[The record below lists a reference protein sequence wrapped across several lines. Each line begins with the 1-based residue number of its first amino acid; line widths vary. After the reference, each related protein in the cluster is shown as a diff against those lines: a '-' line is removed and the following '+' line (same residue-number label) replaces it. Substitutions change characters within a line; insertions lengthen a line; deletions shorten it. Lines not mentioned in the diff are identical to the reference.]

1 MRSRSNSGVRLD
13 FFHRL
18 LEKTI
23 FINQNAVTGLFRSS
37 NKSNDAWVR
46 DNVYAIMAVWG
57 LSMAYRKQADLDED
71 RAKAY
76 ALEQDVVRSMRA
88 LLTSMMKQV
97 EKVEMFKHS
106 QSPEDSLHAKY
117 SSLTGH
123 TCVGDQE
130 WGHLQIDATSLFL
143 LMLSQM
149 TASGLQIVFT
159 LDEVD
164 FIQNL
169 VFYIENAY
177 RIPDYGIW
185 ERGDKTNHGFPELN
199 ASSIGMAK
207 AAMEAVNELDLF
219 CARGGA
225 SSVIH
230 VKSDKVAQC
239 QAILH
244 SMLPRESNSKEVD
257 AGLLSVIGFPAFAV
271 DDESILNHTKDDIMC
286 KLQGKYG
293 CKRFLRDGYK
303 TVKEDPNRMYYES
316 AELKIF
322 ENIECEWPVF
332 YIFLMLDGIFSNNKE
347 QISEYHDAIDDLMIY
362 LPDAS
367 KVIPEL
373 YYVPEEKVDLEYKT
387 PGSQDRKPGG
397 QVPHLWSQSLFILAM
412 LMKEKFITPGEV
424 DPLNRRQSIRPKP
437 DLVVQVAVLAED
449 TLVQQILKSHD
460 IVVQTVAE
468 AAPIFIYPARVL
480 IHVFKH
486 LGENKKMELT
496 GNVCGETGVL
506 GTSMLYTLHGKI
518 LAFVPQFL
526 DHHQFYLALDN
537 DLLADLT
544 KNDISFLRNNWRE
557 LGRPTVTITVTHGMI
572 ANESIQA
579 SILSNIRKFQTGYI
593 NGVQV
598 QMGNLGN
605 LISTS
610 CIKRLTFL
618 ESEHPSDAS
627 LARALAK
634 HCIHSSYDPVW
645 QALVL
650 GQTSDHDLHPGV
662 SQPSLPPV
670 VTLDSS
676 DDGASTPQSTSS
688 MEGSRKVH
696 GIISR
701 TRSIDMDVGVG
712 TQATFRLLAESVSTK
727 FSTPKHTNHLP
738 AVTELGGSFE
748 RTLQKAK
755 SFCVGDGRFDDGT
768 SALLSPLSPSMDEEH
783 FVLPDD
789 STDTASLRKTA
800 SWLDTTELLE
810 LYAGQEDAEIVEQL
824 KACTSLSE
832 QADMVHYL
840 FESKG
845 LDWNT
850 NINETSEVTVKNLME
865 ELYYKSAKHRTWSLV
880 RHAAGILQK
889 RVEHLAQS
897 VTDLLVRQKQ
907 VSVGLPPEPREQII
921 TAPLP
926 PNELEKVIYNSCGD
940 DRSCAVLT
948 QELLIYLSLFIRT
961 EPHLFTQMFR
971 LRVGLIMQVMT
982 SELARAMNCD
992 AEDAYEQL
1000 VTLSPYELKELLH
1013 HILSGREFGV
1023 SITSSKSSRGSRL
1036 LNRQPTIVSAPKEEV
1051 AAGSTMNRRFS
1062 LGRRRSVTRQP
1073 TSIKELFEEEVLEE
1087 RYGLW
1092 LRRRR
1097 VDGSLNR
1104 APADFYPKVWKLLE
1118 LCPGIRIAQRFLP
1131 QNLTREMTSNEFKF
1145 ALAVET
1151 ALNSVPEPE
1160 FRQLMVEALVVLALV
1175 IEKQWLPG
1183 FSKVIDVGQLV
1194 NDANGLFLADQAAY
1208 DGDALACCASTDPTF
1223 QRPYPLSCEGSAGI
1237 CEHFYDSAPSGSYG
1251 TMIYMTRAALNYFNI
1266 RQMFEGTDRVEC
1278 KPS

>member
-1 MRSRSNSGVRLD
+1 
-13 FFHRL
+13 
-18 LEKTI
+18 
-23 FINQNAVTGLFRSS
+23 
-37 NKSNDAWVR
+37 
-46 DNVYAIMAVWG
+46 
-57 LSMAYRKQADLDED
+57 
-71 RAKAY
+71 
-76 ALEQDVVRSMRA
+76 
-88 LLTSMMKQV
+88 
-97 EKVEMFKHS
+97 
-106 QSPEDSLHAKY
+106 
-117 SSLTGH
+117 
-123 TCVGDQE
+123 
-130 WGHLQIDATSLFL
+130 
-143 LMLSQM
+143 
-149 TASGLQIVFT
+149 
-159 LDEVD
+159 
-164 FIQNL
+164 
-169 VFYIENAY
+169 
-177 RIPDYGIW
+177 
-185 ERGDKTNHGFPELN
+185 
-199 ASSIGMAK
+199 
-207 AAMEAVNELDLF
+207 
-219 CARGGA
+219 
-225 SSVIH
+225 
-230 VKSDKVAQC
+230 
-239 QAILH
+239 
-244 SMLPRESNSKEVD
+244 
-257 AGLLSVIGFPAFAV
+257 
-271 DDESILNHTKDDIMC
+271 
-286 KLQGKYG
+286 
-293 CKRFLRDGYK
+293 
-303 TVKEDPNRMYYES
+303 
-316 AELKIF
+316 
-322 ENIECEWPVF
+322 
-332 YIFLMLDGIFSNNKE
+332 
-347 QISEYHDAIDDLMIY
+347 
-362 LPDAS
+362 
-367 KVIPEL
+367 
-373 YYVPEEKVDLEYKT
+373 
-387 PGSQDRKPGG
+387 
-397 QVPHLWSQSLFILAM
+397 
-412 LMKEKFITPGEV
+412 
-424 DPLNRRQSIRPKP
+424 
-437 DLVVQVAVLAED
+437 
-449 TLVQQILKSHD
+449 
-460 IVVQTVAE
+460 
-468 AAPIFIYPARVL
+468 
-480 IHVFKH
+480 
-486 LGENKKMELT
+486 
-496 GNVCGETGVL
+496 
-506 GTSMLYTLHGKI
+506 
-518 LAFVPQFL
+518 
-526 DHHQFYLALDN
+526 
-537 DLLADLT
+537 
-544 KNDISFLRNNWRE
+544 
-557 LGRPTVTITVTHGMI
+557 
-572 ANESIQA
+572 
-579 SILSNIRKFQTGYI
+579 
-593 NGVQV
+593 
-598 QMGNLGN
+598 
-605 LISTS
+605 
-610 CIKRLTFL
+610 
-618 ESEHPSDAS
+618 
-627 LARALAK
+627 
-634 HCIHSSYDPVW
+634 
-645 QALVL
+645 LVL

-712 TQATFRLLAESVSTK
+712 TQAISTK

-840 FESKG
+840 FESKVP
-845 LDWNT
+845 NT
-850 NINETSEVTVKNLME
+850 NLVF
-865 ELYYKSAKHRTWSLV
+865 V

-1104 APADFYPKVWKLLE
+1104 APPTFTKSL
-1118 LCPGIRIAQRFLP
+1118 
-1131 QNLTREMTSNEFKF
+1131 
-1145 ALAVET
+1145 ET
-1151 ALNSVPEPE
+1151 A
-1160 FRQLMVEALVVLALV
+1160 
-1175 IEKQWLPG
+1175 
-1183 FSKVIDVGQLV
+1183 
-1194 NDANGLFLADQAAY
+1194 
-1208 DGDALACCASTDPTF
+1208 
-1223 QRPYPLSCEGSAGI
+1223 
-1237 CEHFYDSAPSGSYG
+1237 
-1251 TMIYMTRAALNYFNI
+1251 
-1266 RQMFEGTDRVEC
+1266 
-1278 KPS
+1278 